1 LKSWAIDSAGFGRR
15 GGGARQA
22 NLGIDTLQ
30 LSNGVEART
39 CRDAADRH
47 QFGIAIAISPER

>member
-1 LKSWAIDSAGFGRR
+1 LIPLVL

-30 LSNGVEART
+30 LSNGVEARN
-39 CRDAADRH
+39 CRDAANRH
-47 QFGIAIAISPER
+47 QFGIAIAISSER